1 MRGDRQR
8 HDKFDPK
15 SKIHWGSKST
25 RGLFESHEV
34 HKDQATNLEL
44 KERKDKKTG
53 QQQINHCFDQ
63 PPAQDQN

>member
-1 MRGDRQR
+1 MRGDVQR

-34 HKDQATNLEL
+34 QKGQATNLEL

-53 QQQINHCFDQ
+53 QKEITHCFDEPSVQ
-63 PPAQDQN
+63 KQN